1 MRACARVQRNP
12 DDSPLRDG
20 NRDRLMGL
28 LTERAAHTLRFYLLE
43 TSPPVCKWWD
53 LYIKAHR
60 IPLTGEWHE
69 VSGDEFIRELMRTP
83 DVEYDPFNNDEKFAR
98 GSFRISPREMAQRVL
113 SVRSQLA
120 KEFIEDLGS

>member
-1 MRACARVQRNP
+1 
-12 DDSPLRDG
+12 
-20 NRDRLMGL
+20 MGL

-83 DVEYDPFNNDEKFAR
+83 DVEYGACRPRRAR
-98 GSFRISPREMAQRVL
+98 GRGRSEGTRRCRCAPARLRALAVALTRVRARRPFQQR
-113 SVRSQLA
+113 
-120 KEFIEDLGS
+120 